1 MMAVLVEFDD
11 DAKATAF
18 VEKVNG
24 RFGTPEVPHSA
35 SRRRVTGV
43 WKVPTNFCACADQ
56 GKKMEIQA
64 YSRGRKYGWWV
75 HTCGRPSKF
84 WVKAKARLWDAM
96 GRNILPGA
104 DDDPK
109 WLTPTHERDHDN
121 LVMDDA
127 MQGVGAPW
135 KSDKDNAKTLRRQR
149 RKAMRPRRGDGTV
162 AGH

>member
-1 MMAVLVEFDD
+1 MMAVLVEFRSDES
-11 DAKATAF
+11 AKAF

-24 RFGTPEVPHSA
+24 SYHALEESQGKSIK
-35 SRRRVTGV
+35 VTGV
-43 WKVPTNFCACADQ
+43 FKMPTKFCDCADQ
-56 GKKMEIQA
+56 GKKMEIKA

-127 MQGVGAPW
+127 MLAVGAPW

-149 RKAMRPRRGDGTV
+149 RKALRPRRGDGTV